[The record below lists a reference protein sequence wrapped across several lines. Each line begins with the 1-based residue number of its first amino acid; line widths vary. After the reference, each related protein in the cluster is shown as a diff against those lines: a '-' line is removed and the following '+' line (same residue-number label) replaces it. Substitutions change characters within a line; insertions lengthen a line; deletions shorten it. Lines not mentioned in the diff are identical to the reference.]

1 MSGSDLVRIFPY
13 PVLQEG
19 NLSFPQGKYSP
30 KVEMSA
36 DGCSAT
42 VWHVLNGAPLITRLI
57 EEKRAACACSVS
69 IPITSYRRVHRSEDT
84 EQRIEWNKDIVGEPA
99 ILHPVV
105 VCLERLQCDL
115 SSDDGVGE
123 AWFGRNVI
131 FEAGAKIALGSFF
144 RTSSSLQSLLSV
156 IRDPEL
162 KSGRLFVELGS
173 EDGFYFTVHVAAD
186 LHDFLQR
193 WGGEERRL
201 HRNSIFT
208 HVVSRC
214 LELLAKE
221 YGKEEGDGEEGWRCH
236 KNLVALASD
245 LENRGLPIWD
255 DDSFVPEKVATA
267 LQPHVVP
274 KVEGDPA

>member
-19 NLSFPQGKYSP
+19 NLSFPQGEYSP
-30 KVEMSA
+30 KIETSA

-42 VWHVLNGAPLITRLI
+42 VRHVLDGAPLITRLI
-57 EEKRAACACSVS
+57 GEKRAACACSVS
-69 IPITSYRRVHRSEDT
+69 IPVTSYRRVHRSEDDV
-84 EQRIEWNKDIVGEPA
+84 QQIAWNEGVVGEPA

-115 SSDDGVGE
+115 SPDDGVGE
-123 AWFGRNVI
+123 AWCGRNVV

-144 RTSSSLQSLLSV
+144 RTSSSFQSLLSV
-156 IRDPEL
+156 VRDPEL
-162 KSGRLFVELGS
+162 GPGQLFVEPGS
-173 EDGFYFTVHVAAD
+173 EDGFNFTVHVATD

-193 WGGEERRL
+193 WGGEERHL

-214 LELLAKE
+214 LELLATE
-221 YGKEEGDGEEGWRCH
+221 YGKEGGDGEEGWRCH
-236 KNLVALASD
+236 RNLVALAAE

-267 LQPHVVP
+267 LYPHAVP